1 MNVLEEQLMRFAH
14 YCEMSSE
21 TSGYLGGSRGS
32 VAKGRLGMTENA
44 TKAILAIA
52 IATAMAV
59 GAAGCSKPAEH
70 ENRAYVVAN
79 VEGAAIDT
87 TVAKSDIER
96 AVEANDFVGIVSAD
110 GSPSMVGN
118 AGVVGSTSSS
128 TPRRKSENDE
138 WRAAVE
144 QALADTIA
152 DDPECDLLA
161 AIGAAR
167 KCFNAESAYMGAP
180 NRIVVFSSGFSTAGA
195 IDMRDGML
203 FADPHDVIS
212 FYADEMPDLSGV
224 SIDWYNLGSTCAPQ
238 EEPTT
243 STKAV
248 LAQFWECVLVEGCGA
263 KEVVFHDVNITGTSG
278 GAMSYPAMTAVD
290 LPELAKM
297 QTPEVAR
304 GTSVKLDSQ
313 VLYFLPGQAEFID
326 RDLAVQALRPYA
338 DALLADGSLSVSIVG
353 STASDHDLDYL
364 ARLSTERAEA
374 TGKILQDMG
383 VDSSRITCSG
393 EGNWGND
400 HIYDWAD
407 SGETELE
414 PIAAAANRHITLS
427 FS

>member
-1 MNVLEEQLMRFAH
+1 MANNKV
-14 YCEMSSE
+14 
-21 TSGYLGGSRGS
+21 
-32 VAKGRLGMTENA
+32 
-44 TKAILAIA
+44 KAILAVSIA
-52 IATAMAV
+52 MTMAV
-59 GAAGCSKPAEH
+59 GAVGCSKPPEH

-87 TVAKSDIER
+87 TAAKSDVER

-128 TPRRKSENDE
+128 TPRRNSENDE

-144 QALADTIA
+144 QALAGAVA

-161 AIGAAR
+161 AIDAAR
-167 KCFNAESAYMGAP
+167 KCFNAESAYPGAP

-203 FADPHDVIS
+203 FADPHDVIA

-224 SIDWYNLGSTCAPQ
+224 SIEWYNLGSTRAPQ
-238 EEPTT
+238 DEPTT

-263 KEVVFHDVNITGTSG
+263 NEVVFHDVNITVAAGV
-278 GAMSYPAMTAVD
+278 AASYPAVTAVD
-290 LPELAKM
+290 LPELEKM
-297 QTPEVAR
+297 QVPEVTR
-304 GTSVKLDSQ
+304 GTTVKLDSQ

-338 DALLADGSLSVSIVG
+338 DALLADKSLSVSIVG

-364 ARLSTERAEA
+364 ARLSAERAEA
-374 TGKILQDMG
+374 AGKILQDMG
-383 VDSSRITCSG
+383 VDAGRITCSG
-393 EGNWGND
+393 EGNWGSD